1 MLIYFIYFLIIIKIF
16 LFAIS
21 LTIKAV
27 NTRVKAKKLK
37 TNDATKN
44 IISEINQLKIF
55 LKKGTFNIK

>member
-21 LTIKAV
+21 LTIKPV
-27 NTRVKAKKLK
+27 NTGVKAKKLK

>member
-21 LTIKAV
+21 LTITPV
-27 NTRVKAKKLK
+27 NTGVKAKKLK